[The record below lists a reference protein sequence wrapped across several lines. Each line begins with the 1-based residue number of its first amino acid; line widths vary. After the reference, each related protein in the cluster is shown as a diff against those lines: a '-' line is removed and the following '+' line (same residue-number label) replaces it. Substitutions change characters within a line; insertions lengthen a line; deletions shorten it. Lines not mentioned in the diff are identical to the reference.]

1 MRAGDVVTELSKL
14 DPNAHLMAWWVTESY
29 ALDYLVEDLI
39 EGGLDVTPSVWAR
52 AVSHFDNLDGY
63 EFDEVAA
70 ALRYCISKAIDE
82 TPIPYALTDKGAR
95 SV

>member
-1 MRAGDVVTELSKL
+1 MRAGDVITELNKL
-14 DPNAHLMAWWVTESY
+14 DPNAHVMAWWVTESY
-29 ALDYLVEDLI
+29 ARDHLLENLI
-39 EGGLDVTPSVWAR
+39 EGGLDVTPSLWAR

-63 EFDEVAA
+63 EFEEVVAA
-70 ALRYCISKAIDE
+70 LMYCVDKAIGE